1 MGAGDTTAMSN
12 QLYLQKMTAAQK
24 EEHNKKSAIKGPRK
38 LLPKKEG
45 CIPKTKRANKAK
57 RLQEMTV
64 SQKEEH
70 NKRKCDKRADK
81 TVAEKEERNKRKQ
94 GKGPRKQTKREQ
106 KN

>member
-1 MGAGDTTAMSN
+1 
-12 QLYLQKMTAAQK
+12 
-24 EEHNKKSAIKGPRK
+24 
-38 LLPKKEG
+38 
-45 CIPKTKRANKAK
+45 
-57 RLQEMTV
+57 MTV